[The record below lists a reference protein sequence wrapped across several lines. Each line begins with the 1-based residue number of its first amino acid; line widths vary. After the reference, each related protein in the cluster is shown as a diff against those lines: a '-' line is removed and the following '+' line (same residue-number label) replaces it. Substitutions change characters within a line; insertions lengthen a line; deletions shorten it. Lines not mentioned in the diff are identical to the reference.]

1 MKKTLLFGFALGMI
15 LSGCNKDED
24 LNNAGTNGVSFTSYM
39 IGSRATDTAWEP
51 NDEIGVYMQ
60 NAGSEGYANVNV
72 KYANSEADCNK
83 FTSTS
88 PITYPEG
95 GTGTVNFM
103 AVYPYNGDI
112 ADGNYTFTLADGD
125 LSKNDIMYASAPS
138 IASGVTNV
146 NLTFQHK
153 LSKIIL
159 QLKDEQNNTVTGA
172 TVSIDN
178 QCVNGV
184 LNVADG
190 TVSVAGDA
198 TYTSVLTF
206 AEGENGQYEVIVI
219 PDEGREGRSI
229 VITTKEGNTYRCP
242 IGSIAFGNSQKYTFP
257 VSLQAPASSGGE
269 TIINLEM
276 GSLNIDDWDEGKT
289 VGWIVSPDTDLTTT
303 KTEKELAT
311 ERQLAA
317 NGSVDIQPVSGM
329 TLVATDVYCIEYSRI
344 DASAAAT
351 LTVAPLT
358 QRSTDTKEFSL
369 PAGVTEGKI
378 VFAVGAFTGGVTL
391 SSDVDLTLDVSVYS
405 ENESEGGDTETPSE
419 PGEIE
424 VWNGSIT
431 LEGWETG
438 QSINYPSDIFSQTTV
453 DCTLR
458 FYYSEKQEGAQI
470 NFAGSETKDA
480 TDDLGYVDIPVTETM
495 INKLMGNEWPFLNG
509 QNITITKIVLIQPAG
524 M

>member
-1 MKKTLLFGFALGMI
+1 MKKTLLFGFALGLI

-39 IGSRATDTAWEP
+39 IGSRATDTAWEL

-83 FTSTS
+83 FTSAS
-88 PITYPEG
+88 PIIYSG
-95 GTGTVNFM
+95 GTGNVNFM

-125 LSKNDIMYASAPS
+125 LSKNDIMYAVAPS

-146 NLTFQHK
+146 DLTFQHK

-159 QLKDEQNNTVTGA
+159 QLRDDQNNAVTGA
-172 TVSIDN
+172 TVRIDN

-190 TVSVAGDA
+190 VVSVAADA
-198 TYTSVLTF
+198 TYTSELTF
-206 AEGENGQYEVIVI
+206 AEGENGLYEVIVI

-229 VITTKEGNTYRCP
+229 VITTTEEKTYRCP
-242 IGSIAFGNSQKYTFP
+242 VGNIAFGNSQKYTFP

-269 TIINLEM
+269 TIINLDM
-276 GSLNIDDWDEGKT
+276 GSLDIDDWDEGKT
-289 VGWIVSPDTDLTTT
+289 VGWIVSPNTELTTT

-311 ERQLAA
+311 AQELTA
-317 NGSVDIQPVSGM
+317 NGSLQISASSM
-329 TLVATDVYCIEYSRI
+329 TLAATDVYCIEYSRT

-391 SSDVDLTLDVSVYS
+391 SSNVDLTLDVSVYS

-419 PGEIE
+419 PSEIE

-431 LEGWETG
+431 LEGWNTG
-438 QSINYPSDIFSQTTV
+438 ESIIYPSDIFLQTTV
-453 DCTLR
+453 GSILR

-470 NFAGSETKDA
+470 QFADDKETINV
-480 TDDLGYVDIPVTETM
+480 TDDEHVDIPVTEARM
-495 INKLMGNEWPFLNG
+495 SSLQGGWPYLNG
-509 QNITITKIVLIQPAG
+509 QNITVIKIVLIQPAG

>member
-95 GTGTVNFM
+95 GTGTVSFM

-125 LSKNDIMYASAPS
+125 LSENDIMHASAPS
-138 IASGVTNV
+138 ITSGVTNV

-159 QLKDEQNNTVTGA
+159 QLKDEQNNAVTGA

-190 TVSVAGDA
+190 TVSVASDA
-198 TYTSVLTF
+198 TYTSVLAF

-269 TIINLEM
+269 TIINLEI
-276 GSLNIDDWDEGKT
+276 GSLNIDDWNDGKT
-289 VGWIVSPDTDLTTT
+289 VGWIVSPDTDFTTT

-311 ERQLAA
+311 EQQLTA
-317 NGSVDIQPVSGM
+317 NGSLQIPASSM
-329 TLVATDVYCIEYSRI
+329 TLAATDVYCIEYSRT

-358 QRSTDTKEFSL
+358 QRSTDTKVFSL

-405 ENESEGGDTETPSE
+405 ENESEGGDTETPSV

-424 VWNGSIT
+424 VW
-431 LEGWETG
+431 TG
-438 QSINYPSDIFSQTTV
+438 TRALVDWGTGINIPYTVDMLSQTTV
-453 DCTLR
+453 GCTLR
-458 FYYSEKQEGAQI
+458 FYYTERQEGAQI
-470 NFAGSETKDA
+470 QFADSKTIDVTGN
-480 TDDLGYVDIPVTETM
+480 LGYVDMPVTETM
-495 INKLMGNEWPFLNG
+495 ISNLTGEGWLNG
-509 QNITITKIVLIQPAG
+509 KNMTVTKIVLIQPAEV
-524 M
+524 

>member
-1 MKKTLLFGFALGMI
+1 MKRTLLFGFALGMI
-15 LSGCNKDED
+15 LSGCNKDEE

-72 KYANSEADCNK
+72 KYANSESDCNK

-138 IASGVTNV
+138 IASVVTNV
-146 NLTFQHK
+146 DLTFQHK

-159 QLKDEQNNTVTGA
+159 QLKDEQNNAVTGA

-178 QCVNGV
+178 QCVNGA

-190 TVSVAGDA
+190 TVSVASDA
-198 TYTSVLTF
+198 TYTSELTF
-206 AEGENGQYEVIVI
+206 AEGENGHYEVIVI
-219 PDEGREGRSI
+219 PDDGREGRSI
-229 VITTKEGNTYRCP
+229 VITTTEGNTYRCP

-257 VSLQAPASSGGE
+257 VSLQAPASPGGE

-276 GSLNIDDWDEGKT
+276 RSLNIDDWNDGKT
-289 VGWIVSPDTDLTTT
+289 VGWIVSPNTDLTTT

-311 ERQLAA
+311 AQQLTA
-317 NGSVDIQPVSGM
+317 NGALQIPASSM
-329 TLVATDVYCIEYSRI
+329 TLAATDVYCIEYSRT

-358 QRSTDTKEFSL
+358 QRSTDTKVFSL

-378 VFAVGAFTGGVTL
+378 VFAVGAFTGGATL
-391 SSDVDLTLDVSVYS
+391 SSNVDLTLDVSVYS

-419 PGEIE
+419 PSEIE
-424 VWNGSIT
+424 IWTGTQALVDWNGT
-431 LEGWETG
+431 PV
-438 QSINYPSDIFSQTTV
+438 QYPSNILAQTTV
-453 DCTLR
+453 GSILR

-495 INKLMGNEWPFLNG
+495 INSLQGGWPYLNG
-509 QNITITKIVLIQPAG
+509 QNITVTKIVLIQPAG

>member
-72 KYANSEADCNK
+72 KYANSESDCNK

-88 PITYPEG
+88 PITYSGG
-95 GTGTVNFM
+95 GTGTVSFM
-103 AVYPYNGDI
+103 AVYPYNGNI
-112 ADGNYTFTLADGD
+112 TDGNYTFTLADGD

-146 NLTFQHK
+146 DLTFQHK

-159 QLKDEQNNTVTGA
+159 QLKDEQNNAVTGA

-178 QCVNGV
+178 QCVSGV

-190 TVSVAGDA
+190 TVSVASDA
-198 TYTSVLTF
+198 TYTSVLAF

-229 VITTKEGNTYRCP
+229 VITTTEGKTYRCP
-242 IGSIAFGNSQKYTFP
+242 VGSIAFGNSQKYTFP

-269 TIINLEM
+269 TINNLEM
-276 GSLNIDDWDEGKT
+276 GSLNIDDWNDGKT

-311 ERQLAA
+311 AQQLTA
-317 NGSVDIQPVSGM
+317 NGSLQIPASSM
-329 TLVATDVYCIEYSRI
+329 TLAATDVYCIEYSRT

-391 SSDVDLTLDVSVYS
+391 SSDVNLTLDVSVYS

-424 VWNGSIT
+424 VW
-431 LEGWETG
+431 TG
-438 QSINYPSDIFSQTTV
+438 TRALVDWGTGIDIPYTVDMLSQTTV
-453 DCTLR
+453 GCTLR
-458 FYYSEKQEGAQI
+458 FYYTERQEGAQI
-470 NFAGSETKDA
+470 QFANSKTIDVTGN
-480 TDDLGYVDIPVTETM
+480 LGYVDMPVTETM
-495 INKLMGNEWPFLNG
+495 ISNLTGKGWLNG
-509 QNITITKIVLIQPAG
+509 KNMTVTKIVLIQPAEV
-524 M
+524 

>member
-1 MKKTLLFGFALGMI
+1 MKKTLLFGFALGLI

-125 LSKNDIMYASAPS
+125 LSENDIMYASAPS

-146 NLTFQHK
+146 DLTFQHK

-159 QLKDEQNNTVTGA
+159 QLKDEQNKAVTGA

-178 QCVNGV
+178 QCVSGA

-269 TIINLEM
+269 TIIDLEM

-311 ERQLAA
+311 ARQLTA
-317 NGSVDIQPVSGM
+317 NGSLQIPASSM
-329 TLVATDVYCIEYSRI
+329 TLAATDVYCIEYSRA

-358 QRSTDTKEFSL
+358 QRSTDTKVFSL
-369 PAGVTEGKI
+369 PAGVPEGKI

-391 SSDVDLTLDVSVYS
+391 SSNVDLTLDVSVYS
-405 ENESEGGDTETPSE
+405 ENESEGGDTEIPSE
-419 PGEIE
+419 PSEIE
-424 VWNGSIT
+424 IWTGTHDLGNWNGTSV
-431 LEGWETG
+431 
-438 QSINYPSDIFSQTTV
+438 QYPSNILAQTTV
-453 DCTLR
+453 GSILR
-458 FYYSEKQEGAQI
+458 FYYSKKQEGAQI
-470 NFAGSETKDA
+470 QFANETIDV
-480 TDDLGYVDIPVTETM
+480 TDNLEYVDMPVTQEM
-495 INKLMGNEWPFLNG
+495 ITTLTGNEWPYLNG
-509 QNITITKIVLIQPAG
+509 KNMTVTKVVLIQPAEV
-524 M
+524 

>member
-1 MKKTLLFGFALGMI
+1 MKRTLLFGFALGMI
-15 LSGCNKDED
+15 LSGCNKDEE

-60 NAGSEGYANVNV
+60 NAGTEGYANVNV

-95 GTGTVNFM
+95 GTGTVRFM

-112 ADGNYTFTLADGD
+112 ADGNYTFTLANGD

-138 IASGVTNV
+138 IDSGVTNV
-146 NLTFQHK
+146 DLTFQHK

-159 QLKDEQNNTVTGA
+159 QLKDEQNNAVTGA
-172 TVSIDN
+172 TVRIDN
-178 QCVNGV
+178 QCVNGA

-198 TYTSVLTF
+198 TYNSVLTF

-269 TIINLEM
+269 TIIDLGM

-289 VGWIVSPDTDLTTT
+289 VGWIVSPNTDLTTT
-303 KTEKELAT
+303 KTEKELVTAQ
-311 ERQLAA
+311 QLTA
-317 NGSVDIQPVSGM
+317 NGSLQIPASSM
-329 TLVATDVYCIEYSRI
+329 TLAATDVYCIEYSRTN
-344 DASAAAT
+344 ASAAAT

-369 PAGVTEGKI
+369 PLGVPEGKI

-391 SSDVDLTLDVSVYS
+391 SSNVNLTLDVSVYS
-405 ENESEGGDTETPSE
+405 KNESEGGDTETPSV

-424 VWNGSIT
+424 VWNGTHDLGNWNGTSV
-431 LEGWETG
+431 
-438 QSINYPSDIFSQTTV
+438 QYPSNILAQTTV
-453 DCTLR
+453 GSILR

-470 NFAGSETKDA
+470 QFADGSETIDV
-480 TDDLGYVDIPVTETM
+480 TDNLGHVDILVTETRM
-495 INKLMGNEWPFLNG
+495 NSLQGGWPYLNG

>member
-1 MKKTLLFGFALGMI
+1 MKKTLLFGFALGLI

-60 NAGSEGYANVNV
+60 NAGLEGYANVNV

-83 FTSTS
+83 FTSDS

-95 GTGTVNFM
+95 GTGTVSFM

-125 LSKNDIMYASAPS
+125 LSKNDIMYADAPS
-138 IASGVTNV
+138 IDSGVTNV
-146 NLTFQHK
+146 SLTFQHK

-159 QLKDEQNNTVTGA
+159 QLKDEQNNAVTGA
-172 TVSIDN
+172 TVRIDN

-190 TVSVAGDA
+190 TVSVASGA
-198 TYTSVLTF
+198 TYTSELTF

-219 PDEGREGRSI
+219 PDDGREGRSI
-229 VITTKEGNTYRCP
+229 VITTTEGNTYRCP
-242 IGSIAFGNSQKYTFP
+242 VGNIAFGNSQKYTFP

-269 TIINLEM
+269 TTINLDM
-276 GSLNIDDWDEGKT
+276 VSLDIDDWDEGKT
-289 VGWIVSPDTDLTTT
+289 VGWIVSPGTELITTT
-303 KTEKELAT
+303 KTEKKLAT
-311 ERQLAA
+311 SRQLTA
-317 NGSVDIQPVSGM
+317 NGSLQIPASSM
-329 TLVATDVYCIEYSRI
+329 TLAATDVYCIEYSRTT

-378 VFAVGAFTGGVTL
+378 VFAVEAFTGGVTL
-391 SSDVDLTLDVSVYS
+391 SSDVNLTLDVSVYS

-419 PGEIE
+419 PSEI
-424 VWNGSIT
+424 VVWTGTHDLGNWNGKSV
-431 LEGWETG
+431 E
-438 QSINYPSDIFSQTTV
+438 YPSNILAQTTV
-453 DCTLR
+453 GSILR

-470 NFAGSETKDA
+470 QFADGNETINV
-480 TDDLGYVDIPVTETM
+480 TDDEHVDIPVTEARM
-495 INKLMGNEWPFLNG
+495 SSLQGGWPYLNG
-509 QNITITKIVLIQPAG
+509 QNMTVIKIVLIKPAEV
-524 M
+524 

>member
-1 MKKTLLFGFALGMI
+1 MKKTLLFGFALGLI

-60 NAGSEGYANVNV
+60 NAGSEEYANVNV
-72 KYANSEADCNK
+72 KYANSEADCNE

-95 GTGTVNFM
+95 GTGTVKFM
-103 AVYPYNGDI
+103 AVYPYNENI
-112 ADGNYTFTLADGD
+112 TDGSYTFTLADGD
-125 LSKNDIMYASAPS
+125 LSKNDIMYAAAPS
-138 IASGVTNV
+138 IDSGVTNV
-146 NLTFQHK
+146 SLTFQHK

-159 QLKDEQNNTVTGA
+159 QLKDEQNNAVTGA
-172 TVSIDN
+172 TVRIDN

-190 TVSVAGDA
+190 TVSVAGNA

-206 AEGENGQYEVIVI
+206 AGGENGQYEVIVI

-229 VITTKEGNTYRCP
+229 VITTREGNTYRCP

-269 TIINLEM
+269 TNINLDM
-276 GSLNIDDWDEGKT
+276 VSLDIDDWDEGKT
-289 VGWIVSPDTDLTTT
+289 VGWIVSPDTELTTT
-303 KTEKELAT
+303 KTKKELAT
-311 ERQLAA
+311 AQQLAA

-329 TLVATDVYCIEYSRI
+329 TLATTDVYCIEYSRT

-369 PAGVTEGKI
+369 PLDVTEGKI

-391 SSDVDLTLDVSVYS
+391 SSNVDLTLDVSVYS

-419 PGEIE
+419 PSEI
-424 VWNGSIT
+424 VIWTGTHDLVNWNGKSV
-431 LEGWETG
+431 
-438 QSINYPSDIFSQTTV
+438 QYPSNILAQTTV
-453 DCTLR
+453 GSILR
-458 FYYSEKQEGAQI
+458 FYYSKKQEGAQI
-470 NFAGSETKDA
+470 QFANSKTIDV
-480 TDDLGYVDIPVTETM
+480 TDNLEYVDMPVTQEM
-495 INKLMGNEWPFLNG
+495 ITTLTENEWTFLNG
-509 QNITITKIVLIQPAG
+509 KNMTVTKIVLLIQPAG

>member
-1 MKKTLLFGFALGMI
+1 MKKTLLFGFALGLI

-72 KYANSEADCNK
+72 KYANSETDNDK
-83 FTSTS
+83 FTSES
-88 PITYPEG
+88 PIIYSG

-125 LSKNDIMYASAPS
+125 LSKNDIMYAATPS
-138 IASGVTNV
+138 IDSGVTNV
-146 NLTFQHK
+146 SLTFQHK

-159 QLKDEQNNTVTGA
+159 QLKDEQNNAVTGA
-172 TVSIDN
+172 TVRIDN
-178 QCVNGV
+178 QCVSGA

-190 TVSVAGDA
+190 TVSVASDA

-219 PDEGREGRSI
+219 PDDGREGRSI
-229 VITTKEGNTYRCP
+229 VITTTEGNTYRCP
-242 IGSIAFGNSQKYTFP
+242 VGSIAFGNSQKYTFP

-276 GSLNIDDWDEGKT
+276 GSLKIDDWDEGKT
-289 VGWIVSPDTDLTTT
+289 VGWIVSPDTELITTT
-303 KTEKELAT
+303 KTEKKLAT
-311 ERQLAA
+311 AQQLTA
-317 NGSVDIQPVSGM
+317 NGSLQIPASSM
-329 TLVATDVYCIEYSRI
+329 TLVATDVYCIEYSRTE
-344 DASAAAT
+344 ASAAAT

-358 QRSTDTKEFSL
+358 QRSTDTKVFSL
-369 PAGVTEGKI
+369 PADVTKGKI
-378 VFAVGAFTGGVTL
+378 VFAVEAFTGGVTL

-419 PGEIE
+419 PSEIE
-424 VWNGSIT
+424 IWTGPHDLGDWNGT
-431 LEGWETG
+431 PV
-438 QSINYPSDIFSQTTV
+438 QYPSNILAQTTV
-453 DCTLR
+453 GSILR

-470 NFAGSETKDA
+470 QFADGNETIDV
-480 TDDLGYVDIPVTETM
+480 TDNLGHVDILVTETRM
-495 INKLMGNEWPFLNG
+495 DSLQEGWPYLNG
-509 QNITITKIVLIQPAG
+509 KNMTVTKIVLIQPAEV
-524 M
+524 

>member
-1 MKKTLLFGFALGMI
+1 MKKTLLFGFALGLI

-72 KYANSEADCNK
+72 KYANSETDNNK
-83 FTSTS
+83 FTSAS
-88 PITYPEG
+88 PIIYSG

-103 AVYPYNGDI
+103 AVYPYNENI
-112 ADGNYTFTLADGD
+112 TDGSYTFTLADGD

-146 NLTFQHK
+146 DLTFQHK

-159 QLKDEQNNTVTGA
+159 QLRDDQNNAVTGA
-172 TVSIDN
+172 TVRIDN

-190 TVSVAGDA
+190 VVSVAADA
-198 TYTSVLTF
+198 TYTSELTF

-229 VITTKEGNTYRCP
+229 VITTTEGNTYRCP

-269 TIINLEM
+269 TIINLDM
-276 GSLNIDDWDEGKT
+276 GSLDIDDWDEGKT
-289 VGWIVSPDTDLTTT
+289 VGWIVSPDTELTTT

-311 ERQLAA
+311 AQELTA
-317 NGSVDIQPVSGM
+317 NGSLQISASSM
-329 TLVATDVYCIEYSRI
+329 TLAATDVYCIEYSRT

-369 PAGVTEGKI
+369 PLDVTEGKI

-391 SSDVDLTLDVSVYS
+391 SSNVDLTLDVSVYS

-419 PGEIE
+419 PSEIE
-424 VWNGSIT
+424 IWTGTLVFGDWEKGESIHYT
-431 LEGWETG
+431 
-438 QSINYPSDIFSQTTV
+438 SDILSNTALG
-453 DCTLR
+453 CKLR
-458 FYYSEKQEGAQI
+458 FYYSDMQEGAQV
-470 NFAGSETKDA
+470 NFLGKVMDVV
-480 TDDLGYVDIPVTETM
+480 DDGLGYADMPVTQEM
-495 INKLMGNEWPFLNG
+495 ITTLTGNEWPYLNG
-509 QNITITKIVLIQPAG
+509 KNMTVTKIVLIQPAEV
-524 M
+524 

>member
-95 GTGTVNFM
+95 GTGTVRFM

-125 LSKNDIMYASAPS
+125 LSENDIMYASAPS
-138 IASGVTNV
+138 ITSGVTNV
-146 NLTFQHK
+146 DLTFQHK

-159 QLKDEQNNTVTGA
+159 QLKDEQNNAVTGA
-172 TVSIDN
+172 TVRIDN
-178 QCVNGV
+178 QCVSGA

-242 IGSIAFGNSQKYTFP
+242 VGSIAFGNSQKYTFP

-269 TIINLEM
+269 TIIDLGM

-303 KTEKELAT
+303 KTEKGLVTAQ
-311 ERQLAA
+311 QLAA

-329 TLVATDVYCIEYSRI
+329 TLVATDVYCIEYSRT
-344 DASAAAT
+344 DVSAAAT

-369 PAGVTEGKI
+369 PLGVPEGKI

-391 SSDVDLTLDVSVYS
+391 SSDVNLTLDVSVYS

-424 VWNGSIT
+424 VW
-431 LEGWETG
+431 TG
-438 QSINYPSDIFSQTTV
+438 TRALVDWGTGIDIPYTVDMLSQTTV
-453 DCTLR
+453 GCTLR
-458 FYYSEKQEGAQI
+458 FYYTERQEGAQI
-470 NFAGSETKDA
+470 QFANSKTIDVTGN
-480 TDDLGYVDIPVTETM
+480 LGYVDMPVTETM
-495 INKLMGNEWPFLNG
+495 ISNLTGKGWLNG
-509 QNITITKIVLIQPAG
+509 KNMTVTKIVLIQPAEV
-524 M
+524 

>member
-1 MKKTLLFGFALGMI
+1 MKRTLLFGFALGMI
-15 LSGCNKDED
+15 LSGCNKDEE

-72 KYANSEADCNK
+72 KYANSEADNNK

-159 QLKDEQNNTVTGA
+159 QLKDEQNNAVTGA
-172 TVSIDN
+172 TISIDN

-198 TYTSVLTF
+198 TYTSVLAF
-206 AEGENGQYEVIVI
+206 AEGEKGQYEVIVI
-219 PDEGREGRSI
+219 PDDGREGRSI

-276 GSLNIDDWDEGKT
+276 GSLNIDDWNDGKT

-303 KTEKELAT
+303 KTEKKLVTAQ
-311 ERQLAA
+311 QLAA
-317 NGSVDIQPVSGM
+317 NGSLQIPASSM
-329 TLVATDVYCIEYSRI
+329 TLAATDVYCIEYSRT

-391 SSDVDLTLDVSVYS
+391 SSDVNLALDVSVYS
-405 ENESEGGDTETPSE
+405 ENESEGGDTETPSV

-424 VWNGSIT
+424 VW
-431 LEGWETG
+431 TG
-438 QSINYPSDIFSQTTV
+438 TQALVDWGTGINIPYTVDMLSQTTV
-453 DCTLR
+453 GCTLR
-458 FYYSEKQEGAQI
+458 FYYTERQEGAQI
-470 NFAGSETKDA
+470 QFADSETINV
-480 TDDLGYVDIPVTETM
+480 TDNLGYVDMPVTEKM
-495 INKLMGNEWPFLNG
+495 ISNLTGQGWLNG
-509 QNITITKIVLIQPAG
+509 KNITVTKIVLIQPAEV
-524 M
+524 

>member
-1 MKKTLLFGFALGMI
+1 MKKTLLFGFALGLI

-60 NAGSEGYANVNV
+60 NAGSEEYANVNV
-72 KYANSEADCNK
+72 KYANSEADCNQ

-95 GTGTVNFM
+95 GTGTVKFM
-103 AVYPYNGDI
+103 AVYPYNENI
-112 ADGNYTFTLADGD
+112 TDGGSYTFTLADGD
-125 LSKNDIMYASAPS
+125 LSENDIMYASAPS
-138 IASGVTNV
+138 IDSGVTNV
-146 NLTFQHK
+146 SLTFQHK

-159 QLKDEQNNTVTGA
+159 QLRDDQNKAVTGA
-172 TVSIDN
+172 TVRIDN
-178 QCVNGV
+178 QCVNGL

-190 TVSVAGDA
+190 VVSVAADA
-198 TYTSVLTF
+198 IYTSELTF

-229 VITTKEGNTYRCP
+229 VITTTEGKTYRCP
-242 IGSIAFGNSQKYTFP
+242 VGNIAFGNSKKYTFP

-269 TIINLEM
+269 TIIDLDM
-276 GSLNIDDWDEGKT
+276 VSLNIDDWNDGKT
-289 VGWIVSPDTDLTTT
+289 VGWIVSPNTDLTTT

-311 ERQLAA
+311 TQQLTA
-317 NGSVDIQPVSGM
+317 NESLQIPASSM
-329 TLVATDVYCIEYSRI
+329 TLVATDVYCIEYSRT

-358 QRSTDTKEFSL
+358 QRSTDTKVFSL
-369 PAGVTEGKI
+369 PLGVIEGKI
-378 VFAVGAFTGGVTL
+378 VFAVGTFTGGVTL

-419 PGEIE
+419 PSEIE
-424 VWNGSIT
+424 IWTGTQALV
-431 LEGWETG
+431 GWGTG
-438 QSINYPSDIFSQTTV
+438 INIPYTEDMLLQTTV
-453 DCTLR
+453 GCTLR
-458 FYYSEKQEGAQI
+458 FYYSERQDGAQI
-470 NFAGSETKDA
+470 QFANSETIDV
-480 TDDLGYVDIPVTETM
+480 TDNLEYVDMPVTETM
-495 INKLMGNEWPFLNG
+495 INNLTGKGWLNG
-509 QNITITKIVLIQPAG
+509 KNITVTKIVLIQPA
-524 M
+524 

>member
-1 MKKTLLFGFALGMI
+1 MKKTLLFGFALGLI

-103 AVYPYNGDI
+103 AVYPYNGNI
-112 ADGNYTFTLADGD
+112 TDGNYTFTLADGD
-125 LSKNDIMYASAPS
+125 LSKNDIMYAPAPS

-159 QLKDEQNNTVTGA
+159 QLKDEQNNAVTGA
-172 TVSIDN
+172 TVRIDN
-178 QCVNGV
+178 QCVNGA

-190 TVSVAGDA
+190 VVSVAAGA
-198 TYTSVLTF
+198 TYTSELTF

-229 VITTKEGNTYRCP
+229 VITTTEGNTYRCP
-242 IGSIAFGNSQKYTFP
+242 VGSIAFGNSQKYTFP

-269 TIINLEM
+269 TIIKLEM

-289 VGWIVSPDTDLTTT
+289 VGWIVSPGTELITTT
-303 KTEKELAT
+303 KTEKKLAT
-311 ERQLAA
+311 ARQLDADGA
-317 NGSVDIQPVSGM
+317 VDIQPVSGM
-329 TLVATDVYCIEYSRI
+329 TLAATDVYCIEYSRTE
-344 DASAAAT
+344 ASAAAT

-358 QRSTDTKEFSL
+358 QRSTDTKVFSL
-369 PAGVTEGKI
+369 PADVTKGKI

-419 PGEIE
+419 PSEIE
-424 VWNGSIT
+424 VWTGPHDLGNWNGTSV
-431 LEGWETG
+431 E
-438 QSINYPSDIFSQTTV
+438 YPSNILAQTTV
-453 DCTLR
+453 GSILR

-470 NFAGSETKDA
+470 QFANETIDV
-480 TDDLGYVDIPVTETM
+480 TDNLEYVDMPVTEKM
-495 INKLMGNEWPFLNG
+495 INNLIGNEWPFLNG
-509 QNITITKIVLIQPAG
+509 QNITVTKIVLIQPAEV
-524 M
+524 

>member
-289 VGWIVSPDTDLTTT
+289 VGWIVSPDTELTTT
-303 KTEKELAT
+303 KTEKELVTAQ
-311 ERQLAA
+311 QLTA
-317 NGSVDIQPVSGM
+317 NGSLQIPASSM
-329 TLVATDVYCIEYSRI
+329 TLAATDVYCIEYSRA

-358 QRSTDTKEFSL
+358 QRSTDTKVFSL
-369 PAGVTEGKI
+369 PAGVPEGKI

-391 SSDVDLTLDVSVYS
+391 SSNVDLTLGVSVYS
-405 ENESEGGDTETPSE
+405 ENESEGGDTEIPSE
-419 PGEIE
+419 PSEIE
-424 VWNGSIT
+424 VWNGTHDLGNWNGTSV
-431 LEGWETG
+431 
-438 QSINYPSDIFSQTTV
+438 QYPSNILAQTTV
-453 DCTLR
+453 GSILR

-470 NFAGSETKDA
+470 QFAGSETINV
-480 TDDLGYVDIPVTETM
+480 TGNLGYVDMPVTETM
-495 INKLMGNEWPFLNG
+495 INNLMRDEWTYLNG

>member
-1 MKKTLLFGFALGMI
+1 MKKTLLFGFALGLI

-60 NAGSEGYANVNV
+60 NAGSEEYANVNV
-72 KYANSEADCNK
+72 KYANSEADCNQ

-95 GTGTVNFM
+95 GTGTVKFM
-103 AVYPYNGDI
+103 AVYPYNENI
-112 ADGNYTFTLADGD
+112 TDGGSYTFTLADGD
-125 LSKNDIMYASAPS
+125 LSENDIMYASAPS
-138 IASGVTNV
+138 IDSGVTNV
-146 NLTFQHK
+146 SLTFQHK

-159 QLKDEQNNTVTGA
+159 QLRDDQNKAVTGA
-172 TVSIDN
+172 TVRIDN

-190 TVSVAGDA
+190 VVSVAADA
-198 TYTSVLTF
+198 TYTSELTF

-219 PDEGREGRSI
+219 PDDGREGRSI
-229 VITTKEGNTYRCP
+229 VITTTEGNTYRCP

-269 TIINLEM
+269 TTINLDM
-276 GSLNIDDWDEGKT
+276 VSLDIDDWYEGKT
-289 VGWIVSPDTDLTTT
+289 VGWIVSPDTELTTT

-311 ERQLAA
+311 ERQLDAD
-317 NGSVDIQPVSGM
+317 GSLQIPASSM
-329 TLVATDVYCIEYSRI
+329 TLVATDVYCIEYSRTE
-344 DASAAAT
+344 ASAAAT

-358 QRSTDTKEFSL
+358 QRSTDTKVFSL
-369 PAGVTEGKI
+369 PADVTEGKI

-391 SSDVDLTLDVSVYS
+391 SSNVDLTLDVSVYS

-419 PGEIE
+419 PSEIE
-424 VWNGSIT
+424 VWTGPHDLGNWNGTSV
-431 LEGWETG
+431 
-438 QSINYPSDIFSQTTV
+438 QYPSNILAQTTV
-453 DCTLR
+453 GSILR

-470 NFAGSETKDA
+470 QFAGSETIDV
-480 TDDLGYVDIPVTETM
+480 TDNLEYVDMPVTQEM
-495 INKLMGNEWPFLNG
+495 ITTLTDNEWTFLNG
-509 QNITITKIVLIQPAG
+509 QNITVTKIVLIQPAEV
-524 M
+524 

>member
-1 MKKTLLFGFALGMI
+1 MKKTLLFGFALGLI

-125 LSKNDIMYASAPS
+125 LSENDIMYASAPS

-159 QLKDEQNNTVTGA
+159 QLKDEQNNAVTGA

-178 QCVNGV
+178 QCVSGA

-190 TVSVAGDA
+190 TVSVASDA
-198 TYTSVLTF
+198 TYTSVLAF

-229 VITTKEGNTYRCP
+229 VITTTEGKTYRCP
-242 IGSIAFGNSQKYTFP
+242 VGSIAFGNSQKYTFP

-276 GSLNIDDWDEGKT
+276 GSLNIDNWDEGKT

-311 ERQLAA
+311 AQQLTA
-317 NGSVDIQPVSGM
+317 NGSLQIPASSM
-329 TLVATDVYCIEYSRI
+329 TLAATDVYCIEYSRT

-351 LTVAPLT
+351 LTVEPLT

-391 SSDVDLTLDVSVYS
+391 SSNVNLTLDVSVYS
-405 ENESEGGDTETPSE
+405 KNESEGGDTETPSV

-424 VWNGSIT
+424 VWNGTHDLGNWNGTSV
-431 LEGWETG
+431 
-438 QSINYPSDIFSQTTV
+438 QYPSNILAQTTV
-453 DCTLR
+453 GSILR

-470 NFAGSETKDA
+470 QFADGSETIDV
-480 TDDLGYVDIPVTETM
+480 TDNLGHVDILVTETRM
-495 INKLMGNEWPFLNG
+495 NSLQGGWPYLNG

>member
-60 NAGSEGYANVNV
+60 NAGTEGYANVNV
-72 KYANSEADCNK
+72 KYANSESDCNK

-138 IASGVTNV
+138 IASVVTNV
-146 NLTFQHK
+146 DLTFQHK

-159 QLKDEQNNTVTGA
+159 QLKDEQNNAVTGA

-178 QCVNGV
+178 QCVSGA

-190 TVSVAGDA
+190 TVSVASDA
-198 TYTSVLTF
+198 TYTSVLAF

-229 VITTKEGNTYRCP
+229 VITTTEGKTYRCP
-242 IGSIAFGNSQKYTFP
+242 VGSIAFGNSQKYTFP

-269 TIINLEM
+269 TLINLEM
-276 GSLNIDDWDEGKT
+276 GSLNIDNWDEGKT

-311 ERQLAA
+311 AQQLTA
-317 NGSVDIQPVSGM
+317 NGSLQIPASSM
-329 TLVATDVYCIEYSRI
+329 TLAATDVYCIEYSRT

-391 SSDVDLTLDVSVYS
+391 SSNVNLTLDVSVYS
-405 ENESEGGDTETPSE
+405 KNESEGGDTETPSV

-424 VWNGSIT
+424 VWNGTHDLGNWNGTSV
-431 LEGWETG
+431 
-438 QSINYPSDIFSQTTV
+438 QYPSNILAQTTV
-453 DCTLR
+453 GSILR

-470 NFAGSETKDA
+470 QFADGSETIDV
-480 TDDLGYVDIPVTETM
+480 TDNLGHVDILVTETRM
-495 INKLMGNEWPFLNG
+495 NSLQGGWPYLNG

>member
-1 MKKTLLFGFALGMI
+1 MKKTLLFGFALGLI

-72 KYANSEADCNK
+72 KYANSEADCNI

-125 LSKNDIMYASAPS
+125 LSENDIMYAPAPS

-146 NLTFQHK
+146 DLTFQHK

-159 QLKDEQNNTVTGA
+159 QLRDDQNNAVTGA
-172 TVSIDN
+172 TVRIDN
-178 QCVNGV
+178 QCVNGA

-190 TVSVAGDA
+190 TVSVASDA

-229 VITTKEGNTYRCP
+229 VITTTEGKTYRCP
-242 IGSIAFGNSQKYTFP
+242 VGSIAFGNSQKYTFP

-276 GSLNIDDWDEGKT
+276 GSLNIDDWNDGKT

-311 ERQLAA
+311 ARQLAA

-329 TLVATDVYCIEYSRI
+329 TLAATDVYCIEYSRT

-391 SSDVDLTLDVSVYS
+391 SSNVDLTLDVSVYS

-419 PGEIE
+419 PSEIE

-431 LEGWETG
+431 LEGWNTG
-438 QSINYPSDIFSQTTV
+438 ESIYYPSDICSQTTV
-453 DCTLR
+453 GSILR

-470 NFAGSETKDA
+470 QFADDKETINV
-480 TDDLGYVDIPVTETM
+480 TDDEHVDIPVTEARM
-495 INKLMGNEWPFLNG
+495 SSLQGGWPYLNG
-509 QNITITKIVLIQPAG
+509 QNITVIRIVLIKPAEV
-524 M
+524 

>member
-1 MKKTLLFGFALGMI
+1 MKKTLLFGFALGLI

-60 NAGSEGYANVNV
+60 NAGSEEYANVNV
-72 KYANSEADCNK
+72 KYANSEADCNE
-83 FTSTS
+83 FTSNS

-95 GTGTVNFM
+95 GTGTVKFM
-103 AVYPYNGDI
+103 AVYPYNGNI
-112 ADGNYTFTLADGD
+112 TDGNYTFTLADGD
-125 LSKNDIMYASAPS
+125 LSENDIMYASAPS

-146 NLTFQHK
+146 DLTFQHK

-159 QLKDEQNNTVTGA
+159 QLRDEQNNAVTGA

-190 TVSVAGDA
+190 VVSVVADA
-198 TYTSVLTF
+198 TYTSELTF

-229 VITTKEGNTYRCP
+229 VITTTEGKIYRCP
-242 IGSIAFGNSQKYTFP
+242 VGNIAFGNSQKYTFP

-269 TIINLEM
+269 TIIKLEM
-276 GSLNIDDWDEGKT
+276 GSLNIDDWNDGKT
-289 VGWIVSPDTDLTTT
+289 VGWIVSPATELTTT

-311 ERQLAA
+311 AQQLAA

-329 TLVATDVYCIEYSRI
+329 TLVATDVYCIEYSRT

-369 PAGVTEGKI
+369 PADVTEGKI

-391 SSDVDLTLDVSVYS
+391 SSNVDLTLDVSVYS

-419 PGEIE
+419 PSEIE
-424 VWNGSIT
+424 VWTGT
-431 LEGWETG
+431 RALVGWGTG
-438 QSINYPSDIFSQTTV
+438 INIPYTEDMLLQTTV
-453 DCTLR
+453 GCTLR
-458 FYYSEKQEGAQI
+458 FYYSERQDGAQI
-470 NFAGSETKDA
+470 QFADSETIDV
-480 TDDLGYVDIPVTETM
+480 TDNLRYVDMPVTEKM
-495 INKLMGNEWPFLNG
+495 ISNLTGDGWLNG
-509 QNITITKIVLIQPAG
+509 QNITVTKIVLIQPAG

>member
-1 MKKTLLFGFALGMI
+1 MKRTLLFGFALGMI

-60 NAGSEGYANVNV
+60 NAGSEEYANVNV

-95 GTGTVNFM
+95 GTGTVSFM

-125 LSKNDIMYASAPS
+125 LSENDIMYASAPS

-146 NLTFQHK
+146 DLTFQHK

-159 QLKDEQNNTVTGA
+159 QLKDEQNNAVTGA
-172 TVSIDN
+172 TVRIDN
-178 QCVNGV
+178 QCVSGA

-190 TVSVAGDA
+190 TVSVASDA

-229 VITTKEGNTYRCP
+229 VITTTEGKTYRCP
-242 IGSIAFGNSQKYTFP
+242 VGSIAFGNSQKYTFP

-276 GSLNIDDWDEGKT
+276 GSLNIDDWNDGKT

-311 ERQLAA
+311 ARQLAA

-329 TLVATDVYCIEYSRI
+329 TLVATDVYCIEYSRT

-369 PAGVTEGKI
+369 PLGVTEGKI

-391 SSDVDLTLDVSVYS
+391 SSNVDLTLDVSVYS
-405 ENESEGGDTETPSE
+405 ENESEGGDTETPSV

-424 VWNGSIT
+424 VWNGTHDLGNWNGTSV
-431 LEGWETG
+431 
-438 QSINYPSDIFSQTTV
+438 QYPSNILAQTTV
-453 DCTLR
+453 GSILR

-470 NFAGSETKDA
+470 QFADGSETIDV
-480 TDDLGYVDIPVTETM
+480 TDNLGHVDILVTETRM
-495 INKLMGNEWPFLNG
+495 NSLQGGWPYLNG

>member
-1 MKKTLLFGFALGMI
+1 MKKTLLFGFALGLI

-72 KYANSEADCNK
+72 KYANSETDNDK
-83 FTSTS
+83 FTSES
-88 PITYPEG
+88 PIIYSG

-103 AVYPYNGDI
+103 AVYPYNENI
-112 ADGNYTFTLADGD
+112 TDGSYTFTLADGD

-146 NLTFQHK
+146 DLTFQHK

-159 QLKDEQNNTVTGA
+159 QLRDDQNNAVTGA
-172 TVSIDN
+172 TVRIDN

-190 TVSVAGDA
+190 VVSVAADA
-198 TYTSVLTF
+198 TYTSELTF

-229 VITTKEGNTYRCP
+229 VITTKEEKTYRCP
-242 IGSIAFGNSQKYTFP
+242 VGNIAFGNSQKYTFP

-276 GSLNIDDWDEGKT
+276 GSLNIDDWKDGKT
-289 VGWIVSPDTDLTTT
+289 VGWIVSPNTDLTTT

-311 ERQLAA
+311 AQQLTA
-317 NGSVDIQPVSGM
+317 NGSLQIPASSM
-329 TLVATDVYCIEYSRI
+329 TLVATDVYCIEYSRTE
-344 DASAAAT
+344 ASAAAT

-358 QRSTDTKEFSL
+358 QRSTDTKVFSL

-419 PGEIE
+419 PSEIE
-424 VWNGSIT
+424 VW
-431 LEGWETG
+431 TG
-438 QSINYPSDIFSQTTV
+438 TRALVDWGTGINIPYTEDMLLQTTV
-453 DCTLR
+453 GCTLR
-458 FYYSEKQEGAQI
+458 FYYSERQDGAQI
-470 NFAGSETKDA
+470 QFANSETIDV
-480 TDDLGYVDIPVTETM
+480 TDNLEYVDMPVTETM
-495 INKLMGNEWPFLNG
+495 INNLTGKGWLNG
-509 QNITITKIVLIQPAG
+509 KNITVTKIVLIQPA
-524 M
+524 

>member
-1 MKKTLLFGFALGMI
+1 MKKTLLFGFALGLI

-146 NLTFQHK
+146 DLTFQHK

-159 QLKDEQNNTVTGA
+159 QLKDEQNNAVTDA
-172 TVSIDN
+172 TVRIDN
-178 QCVNGV
+178 QCVNGA

-190 TVSVAGDA
+190 TVSVASDA

-229 VITTKEGNTYRCP
+229 VITTTEGNTYRCP

-276 GSLNIDDWDEGKT
+276 GSLNIDDWNDGKT

-303 KTEKELAT
+303 KTKKELAT
-311 ERQLAA
+311 AQQLDAD
-317 NGSVDIQPVSGM
+317 GSLQISASSM
-329 TLVATDVYCIEYSRI
+329 TLAATDVYCIEYSRT

-391 SSDVDLTLDVSVYS
+391 SSNVDLTLDVSVYS

-419 PGEIE
+419 PSEIE
-424 VWNGSIT
+424 VWTGTHDLGNWNGTSV
-431 LEGWETG
+431 
-438 QSINYPSDIFSQTTV
+438 QYPSNILAQTTV
-453 DCTLR
+453 GSILR

-470 NFAGSETKDA
+470 QFADSKTIDV
-480 TDDLGYVDIPVTETM
+480 TDNLEYVDMPVTQEM
-495 INKLMGNEWPFLNG
+495 ITTLTGNEWTYLNG
-509 QNITITKIVLIQPAG
+509 KNMTVTKIVLIQPAEV
-524 M
+524 

>member
-72 KYANSEADCNK
+72 KYANSESDCNK

-95 GTGTVNFM
+95 GTGTVRFM

-125 LSKNDIMYASAPS
+125 LSENDIMYASAPS
-138 IASGVTNV
+138 ITSGVTNV
-146 NLTFQHK
+146 DLTFQHK

-159 QLKDEQNNTVTGA
+159 QLKDEQNNAVTGA
-172 TVSIDN
+172 TVRIDN
-178 QCVNGV
+178 QCVSGA

-242 IGSIAFGNSQKYTFP
+242 VGSIAFGNSQKYTFP
-257 VSLQAPASSGGE
+257 VSLQAPALSGGE

-289 VGWIVSPDTDLTTT
+289 VGWIVSPNTDLTTT

-311 ERQLAA
+311 AQQLTA
-317 NGSVDIQPVSGM
+317 NGSLQIPASSM
-329 TLVATDVYCIEYSRI
+329 TLAATDVYCIEYSRA

-358 QRSTDTKEFSL
+358 QRSTDTKVFSL
-369 PAGVTEGKI
+369 PAGVPEGKI

-391 SSDVDLTLDVSVYS
+391 SSDVNLTLDVSVYS

-424 VWNGSIT
+424 VWNGTHDLGNWNGTSV
-431 LEGWETG
+431 
-438 QSINYPSDIFSQTTV
+438 QYPSNILAQTTV
-453 DCTLR
+453 GSILR

-470 NFAGSETKDA
+470 QFADGSETIDV
-480 TDDLGYVDIPVTETM
+480 TDNLGHVDILVTETRM
-495 INKLMGNEWPFLNG
+495 NSLQGGWPYLNG

>member
-1 MKKTLLFGFALGMI
+1 MKKTLLFGFALGLI

-159 QLKDEQNNTVTGA
+159 QLKDEQNNAVTGA

-178 QCVNGV
+178 QCVNGA

-198 TYTSVLTF
+198 TYTSELTF
-206 AEGENGQYEVIVI
+206 AEGENGHYEVIVI
-219 PDEGREGRSI
+219 PDDGREGRSI
-229 VITTKEGNTYRCP
+229 VITTTEGNTYRCP

-257 VSLQAPASSGGE
+257 VSLQASASSGGE

-276 GSLNIDDWDEGKT
+276 GSLKIDDWDEGKT
-289 VGWIVSPDTDLTTT
+289 VGWIVSPDTELTTT

-311 ERQLAA
+311 AQQLTA
-317 NGSVDIQPVSGM
+317 NGSLQIPASSM

-378 VFAVGAFTGGVTL
+378 VFAVGAFTGGATL
-391 SSDVDLTLDVSVYS
+391 SSNVDLTLDVSVYS

-419 PGEIE
+419 PSEIE
-424 VWNGSIT
+424 IWTGTHDLGNWNGTSV
-431 LEGWETG
+431 
-438 QSINYPSDIFSQTTV
+438 QYPSNILAQTTV
-453 DCTLR
+453 GSILR

-470 NFAGSETKDA
+470 QFADGNETINV
-480 TDDLGYVDIPVTETM
+480 TDDEHVDIPVTEARM
-495 INKLMGNEWPFLNG
+495 SSLQGGWPYLNG
-509 QNITITKIVLIQPAG
+509 QNIIVTKIVLIQPAEV
-524 M
+524 

>member
-60 NAGSEGYANVNV
+60 NAGTEGYANVNV
-72 KYANSEADCNK
+72 KYANSESDCNK

-95 GTGTVNFM
+95 GTGTVRFM
-103 AVYPYNGDI
+103 AVYPYNGNI
-112 ADGNYTFTLADGD
+112 TDGNYTFTLADSD

-138 IASGVTNV
+138 ITSGVTNV
-146 NLTFQHK
+146 SLTFQHK

-159 QLKDEQNNTVTGA
+159 QLKDEQNNAVTGA
-172 TVSIDN
+172 TVRIDN

-229 VITTKEGNTYRCP
+229 VITTREGNTYRCP

-269 TIINLEM
+269 TIINLDM
-276 GSLNIDDWDEGKT
+276 VSLDIDDWDEGKT
-289 VGWIVSPDTDLTTT
+289 VGWIVSPDTELTTT

-311 ERQLAA
+311 AQELTA
-317 NGSVDIQPVSGM
+317 NGSLQISASSM
-329 TLVATDVYCIEYSRI
+329 TLAATDVYCIEYSRT

-369 PAGVTEGKI
+369 PLDATEGKI

-391 SSDVDLTLDVSVYS
+391 SSDVNLTLDVSVYS

-419 PGEIE
+419 PSEIE
-424 VWNGSIT
+424 VWTGPHDLGNWNGTSV
-431 LEGWETG
+431 
-438 QSINYPSDIFSQTTV
+438 QYPSNILAQTTV
-453 DCTLR
+453 GRILR

-470 NFAGSETKDA
+470 QFANETIDV
-480 TDDLGYVDIPVTETM
+480 TDNLEYVDMPVTQEM
-495 INKLMGNEWPFLNG
+495 ITTLTENEWTFLNG
-509 QNITITKIVLIQPAG
+509 QNITVTKIVLIQPAEV
-524 M
+524 

>member
-1 MKKTLLFGFALGMI
+1 MKKTLLFGFALGLI

-60 NAGSEGYANVNV
+60 NAGTEGYANVNV
-72 KYANSEADCNK
+72 KYANSEADNNK
-83 FTSTS
+83 FISAS
-88 PITYPEG
+88 PITYSGG
-95 GTGTVNFM
+95 GTGTVSFM
-103 AVYPYNGDI
+103 AVYPYNGNI
-112 ADGNYTFTLADGD
+112 TDGNYTFTLADGD
-125 LSKNDIMYASAPS
+125 LSENDIMYASAPS

-159 QLKDEQNNTVTGA
+159 QLKDEQNNAVTGA

-178 QCVNGV
+178 QCVSGA

-229 VITTKEGNTYRCP
+229 VITTTEGNTYRCP

-289 VGWIVSPDTDLTTT
+289 VGWIVSPDTELTTT

-311 ERQLAA
+311 ARQLDA

-329 TLVATDVYCIEYSRI
+329 TLVATDVYCIEYSRT

-351 LTVAPLT
+351 FTVAPLT

-369 PAGVTEGKI
+369 PLGVTEGKI

-391 SSDVDLTLDVSVYS
+391 SSNVDLTLDVSVYS
-405 ENESEGGDTETPSE
+405 ENESEGGDIETPSE
-419 PGEIE
+419 PSEIE
-424 VWNGSIT
+424 IWTGTLVFGDWAKGESIHYT
-431 LEGWETG
+431 
-438 QSINYPSDIFSQTTV
+438 SDILSNTALG
-453 DCTLR
+453 CKLR
-458 FYYSEKQEGAQI
+458 FYYSDMQEGAQV
-470 NFAGSETKDA
+470 NFLGKVMDVV
-480 TDDLGYVDIPVTETM
+480 DDGLGYADMPVTQEM
-495 INKLMGNEWPFLNG
+495 ITTLTGNEWPYLNG
-509 QNITITKIVLIQPAG
+509 KNMTVTKIVLIQPAEV
-524 M
+524 

>member
-95 GTGTVNFM
+95 GTGTVSFM

-125 LSKNDIMYASAPS
+125 LSKNDIMYTSAPS
-138 IASGVTNV
+138 IDSGVTNV
-146 NLTFQHK
+146 DLTFQHK

-159 QLKDEQNNTVTGA
+159 QLKDEQNKAVTGA

-229 VITTKEGNTYRCP
+229 VITTTEGKTYRCP
-242 IGSIAFGNSQKYTFP
+242 VGSIAFGNSQKYTFP

-289 VGWIVSPDTDLTTT
+289 VGWIVSPDTELTTT
-303 KTEKELAT
+303 KTEKELVTAQ
-311 ERQLAA
+311 QLTA
-317 NGSVDIQPVSGM
+317 NGSLQIPASSM
-329 TLVATDVYCIEYSRI
+329 TLAATDVYCIEYSRA

-358 QRSTDTKEFSL
+358 QRSTDTKVFSL
-369 PAGVTEGKI
+369 PAGVPEGKI

-391 SSDVDLTLDVSVYS
+391 SSDVNLTLDVYVYS
-405 ENESEGGDTETPSE
+405 ENESEGGDTETPSV

-424 VWNGSIT
+424 VWNGTHDLGNWNGTSV
-431 LEGWETG
+431 
-438 QSINYPSDIFSQTTV
+438 QYPSNILAQTTV
-453 DCTLR
+453 GSILR

-470 NFAGSETKDA
+470 QFADGSETIDV
-480 TDDLGYVDIPVTETM
+480 TDNLGHVDIPVTEARM
-495 INKLMGNEWPFLNG
+495 SSLQEGWPYLNG
-509 QNITITKIVLIQPAG
+509 QNITITKIVLIQPAEV
-524 M
+524 

>member
-1 MKKTLLFGFALGMI
+1 
-15 LSGCNKDED
+15 
-24 LNNAGTNGVSFTSYM
+24 
-39 IGSRATDTAWEP
+39 
-51 NDEIGVYMQ
+51 
-60 NAGSEGYANVNV
+60 
-72 KYANSEADCNK
+72 
-83 FTSTS
+83 
-88 PITYPEG
+88 
-95 GTGTVNFM
+95 M

-112 ADGNYTFTLADGD
+112 ADGNYTFTLADRD
-125 LSKNDIMYASAPS
+125 LSKNDIMYADAPS

-146 NLTFQHK
+146 DLTFQHK

-159 QLKDEQNNTVTGA
+159 QLKDEQNNAVTGA
-172 TVSIDN
+172 TVRIDN

-190 TVSVAGDA
+190 TVSVAGNA

-229 VITTKEGNTYRCP
+229 VITTTEGTYRCP

-276 GSLNIDDWDEGKT
+276 GSLNIDDWKDGKT
-289 VGWIVSPDTDLTTT
+289 VGWIVSPNTDLTTT

-311 ERQLAA
+311 AKKLTA
-317 NGSVDIQPVSGM
+317 NGSLQIPASSM
-329 TLVATDVYCIEYSRI
+329 TLAATDVYCIEYSRTT

-419 PGEIE
+419 PSEIE
-424 VWNGSIT
+424 VWTGPHDLGNWNGTSVQYRSNI
-431 LEGWETG
+431 LA
-438 QSINYPSDIFSQTTV
+438 QTTV
-453 DCTLR
+453 GSILR

-470 NFAGSETKDA
+470 QFAGETIDVTDNLEYVDMPVTQEMITTL
-480 TDDLGYVDIPVTETM
+480 TDD
-495 INKLMGNEWPFLNG
+495 EWTFLNG
-509 QNITITKIVLIQPAG
+509 QNITVTRIVLLIQPAEV
-524 M
+524 

>member
-1 MKKTLLFGFALGMI
+1 MKKTLLFGFALGLI

-125 LSKNDIMYASAPS
+125 LSENDIMYAPAPS

-146 NLTFQHK
+146 SLTFQHK

-159 QLKDEQNNTVTGA
+159 QLKDEQNDAVTGA
-172 TVSIDN
+172 TVRIDN
-178 QCVNGV
+178 QCVNGA

-190 TVSVAGDA
+190 TVSVASDA

-229 VITTKEGNTYRCP
+229 VITTTEGNTYRCP

-276 GSLNIDDWDEGKT
+276 GSLNIDDWNDGKT

-303 KTEKELAT
+303 KTKKELAT
-311 ERQLAA
+311 AQQLDAD
-317 NGSVDIQPVSGM
+317 GSLQISASSM
-329 TLVATDVYCIEYSRI
+329 TLAATDVYCIEYSRT

-369 PAGVTEGKI
+369 PLDVTEGKI

-391 SSDVDLTLDVSVYS
+391 SSNVDLTLDVSVYS

-419 PGEIE
+419 PSEIE
-424 VWNGSIT
+424 VWTGTHDLGNWNGTSV
-431 LEGWETG
+431 
-438 QSINYPSDIFSQTTV
+438 QYPSNILAQTTV
-453 DCTLR
+453 GSILR

-470 NFAGSETKDA
+470 QFADDKETINV
-480 TDDLGYVDIPVTETM
+480 TDDEHVDIPVTEARM
-495 INKLMGNEWPFLNG
+495 SSLQGGWPYLNG
-509 QNITITKIVLIQPAG
+509 QNITVTRIVLIRPAEV
-524 M
+524 

>member
-1 MKKTLLFGFALGMI
+1 MKKTLLFGFALGLI

-112 ADGNYTFTLADGD
+112 ADGNYTFTLADDD
-125 LSKNDIMYASAPS
+125 LSENDIMYASVPS

-159 QLKDEQNNTVTGA
+159 QLKDEQNNAVTGA

-178 QCVNGV
+178 QCVNGA

-190 TVSVAGDA
+190 TVSVASDA
-198 TYTSVLTF
+198 TYTSELTF
-206 AEGENGQYEVIVI
+206 AEGENGHYEVIVI
-219 PDEGREGRSI
+219 PDDGREGRSI
-229 VITTKEGNTYRCP
+229 VITTMEGNTYRCP

-269 TIINLEM
+269 TIINLGM
-276 GSLNIDDWDEGKT
+276 GSLNIDDWNDGKT

-303 KTEKELAT
+303 KTEKKLAT
-311 ERQLAA
+311 AQQLTA
-317 NGSVDIQPVSGM
+317 NGSLQIPASSM
-329 TLVATDVYCIEYSRI
+329 TLVATDVYCIEYSRTE
-344 DASAAAT
+344 ASAAAT

-391 SSDVDLTLDVSVYS
+391 SSNVDLTLDVSVYS

-419 PGEIE
+419 PSEIE
-424 VWNGSIT
+424 VW
-431 LEGWETG
+431 TG
-438 QSINYPSDIFSQTTV
+438 TRALVDWGTGINIPYTEDMLSQTTV
-453 DCTLR
+453 GCTLR
-458 FYYSEKQEGAQI
+458 FYYSERQDGAQI
-470 NFAGSETKDA
+470 QFADSETIDV
-480 TDDLGYVDIPVTETM
+480 TDNLRYVDMPVTEKM
-495 INKLMGNEWPFLNG
+495 ISNLTGDGWLNG
-509 QNITITKIVLIQPAG
+509 QNITVTKIVLIQPAEV
-524 M
+524 

>member
-1 MKKTLLFGFALGMI
+1 MKKTLLFGFALGLI

-72 KYANSEADCNK
+72 KYANSEVDNNK
-83 FTSTS
+83 FISAS

-95 GTGTVNFM
+95 GTGTVSFM
-103 AVYPYNGDI
+103 AVYPYNGNI
-112 ADGNYTFTLADGD
+112 TDGNYTFTLADGD
-125 LSKNDIMYASAPS
+125 LSENDIMYASAPS

-146 NLTFQHK
+146 DLTFQHK

-159 QLKDEQNNTVTGA
+159 QLRDEQNNAVTGA
-172 TVSIDN
+172 TVRIDN

-190 TVSVAGDA
+190 VVSVAADA

-229 VITTKEGNTYRCP
+229 VITTTEGNTYRCP

-276 GSLNIDDWDEGKT
+276 GSLNIDDWNDGKT
-289 VGWIVSPDTDLTTT
+289 VGWIVSPNTDLTTT
-303 KTEKELAT
+303 KTEKELAIAQ
-311 ERQLAA
+311 QLTA
-317 NGSVDIQPVSGM
+317 NGSLQIPASSM
-329 TLVATDVYCIEYSRI
+329 TLVATDVYCIEYSRT

-378 VFAVGAFTGGVTL
+378 VFAVGAFTGGATL
-391 SSDVDLTLDVSVYS
+391 SSNVDLTLDVSVYS

-419 PGEIE
+419 PSEIE

-453 DCTLR
+453 GSILR

-470 NFAGSETKDA
+470 QFADGNETINV
-480 TDDLGYVDIPVTETM
+480 TDDEHVDIPVTEARM
-495 INKLMGNEWPFLNG
+495 SSLQGGWPYLNG
-509 QNITITKIVLIQPAG
+509 QNITVTKIVLIQPAEV
-524 M
+524 

>member
-1 MKKTLLFGFALGMI
+1 MKKTLLFGFALGLI

-72 KYANSEADCNK
+72 KYANSETDNNK
-83 FTSTS
+83 FTSAS
-88 PITYPEG
+88 PIIYSG

-103 AVYPYNGDI
+103 AVYPYNENI
-112 ADGNYTFTLADGD
+112 TDGSYTFTLADGD

-146 NLTFQHK
+146 DLTFQHK

-159 QLKDEQNNTVTGA
+159 QLRDDQNNAVTGA
-172 TVSIDN
+172 TVRIDN

-190 TVSVAGDA
+190 VVSVAADA
-198 TYTSVLTF
+198 TYTSELTF

-229 VITTKEGNTYRCP
+229 VITTTEGNTYRCP

-269 TIINLEM
+269 TIINLDM
-276 GSLNIDDWDEGKT
+276 GSLKIDDWDEGKT
-289 VGWIVSPDTDLTTT
+289 VGWIVSPDTELTTT

-311 ERQLAA
+311 AQELTA
-317 NGSVDIQPVSGM
+317 NGSLQISASSM
-329 TLVATDVYCIEYSRI
+329 TLAATDVYCIEYSRT

-369 PAGVTEGKI
+369 PLDVTEGKI

-391 SSDVDLTLDVSVYS
+391 SSNVDLTLDVSVYS

-419 PGEIE
+419 PSEIE

-453 DCTLR
+453 GSILR

-470 NFAGSETKDA
+470 QFADGNETINV
-480 TDDLGYVDIPVTETM
+480 TDDEHVDIPVTEARM
-495 INKLMGNEWPFLNG
+495 SSLQGGWPYLNG
-509 QNITITKIVLIQPAG
+509 QNITVTKIVLIQPAEV
-524 M
+524 

>member
-1 MKKTLLFGFALGMI
+1 MKRTLLFGFALGMI
-15 LSGCNKDED
+15 LSGCNKDEE

-95 GTGTVNFM
+95 GTGTVSFM
-103 AVYPYNGDI
+103 AVYPYNGNI
-112 ADGNYTFTLADGD
+112 TDGNYTFTLADGD

-138 IASGVTNV
+138 IDSGVTNV

-159 QLKDEQNNTVTGA
+159 QLKDEQNNAVTDA
-172 TVSIDN
+172 TVRIDN
-178 QCVNGV
+178 QCVSGA

-190 TVSVAGDA
+190 TVSVASDA
-198 TYTSVLTF
+198 TYTSVLAF

-229 VITTKEGNTYRCP
+229 VITTTEGNTYRCP
-242 IGSIAFGNSQKYTFP
+242 VGSIAFGNSQKYTFP

-276 GSLNIDDWDEGKT
+276 GSLNIDDWNDGKT

-311 ERQLAA
+311 AQHLTA

-329 TLVATDVYCIEYSRI
+329 TLVATDVYCIEYSRT
-344 DASAAAT
+344 DASAAAN

-358 QRSTDTKEFSL
+358 QRSTDTKVFSL
-369 PAGVTEGKI
+369 PAGVPEGKI

-391 SSDVDLTLDVSVYS
+391 SSDVNLTLDVSVYS

-424 VWNGSIT
+424 VWNGTHDLGNWNGTSV
-431 LEGWETG
+431 
-438 QSINYPSDIFSQTTV
+438 QYPSNILAQTTV
-453 DCTLR
+453 GSILR

-470 NFAGSETKDA
+470 QFAGSETINV
-480 TDDLGYVDIPVTETM
+480 TGNLGYVDMPVTETM
-495 INKLMGNEWPFLNG
+495 INSLQGGWPFLNG
-509 QNITITKIVLIQPAG
+509 QNITITKIVLIQPAS

>member
-1 MKKTLLFGFALGMI
+1 MKKTLLFGFALGLI

-72 KYANSEADCNK
+72 KYANSEAHCNK

-103 AVYPYNGDI
+103 AVYPYNKNI
-112 ADGNYTFTLADGD
+112 TDGSYTFTLANGD
-125 LSKNDIMYASAPS
+125 LSKNDIMYADAPS
-138 IASGVTNV
+138 IDSGVTNV

-159 QLKDEQNNTVTGA
+159 QLKDEQNNAVTGA
-172 TVSIDN
+172 TVRIDN
-178 QCVNGV
+178 QCVNGA

-190 TVSVAGDA
+190 TVSVASDA
-198 TYTSVLTF
+198 AYTSELTF

-229 VITTKEGNTYRCP
+229 VITTTEGTYRCP
-242 IGSIAFGNSQKYTFP
+242 VGNIAFGNSQKYTFP

-276 GSLNIDDWDEGKT
+276 GSLNIDDWKDGKT
-289 VGWIVSPDTDLTTT
+289 VGWIVSPNTDLTTT

-311 ERQLAA
+311 AQKLTA
-317 NGSVDIQPVSGM
+317 NESVDIQPVSGM
-329 TLVATDVYCIEYSRI
+329 TLVATDVYCIEYSRT

-369 PAGVTEGKI
+369 PLGVIEGKI

-391 SSDVDLTLDVSVYS
+391 SSNVDLTLDVSVYS

-419 PGEIE
+419 PSEI
-424 VWNGSIT
+424 VVWTGTHDLGNWNGLPVQYSSNI
-431 LEGWETG
+431 LA
-438 QSINYPSDIFSQTTV
+438 QTTV
-453 DCTLR
+453 GSILR

-470 NFAGSETKDA
+470 QFAYDKETIDV
-480 TDDLGYVDIPVTETM
+480 TDDLGHVDIPVTEARM
-495 INKLMGNEWPFLNG
+495 SSLQGGWPYLNG
-509 QNITITKIVLIQPAG
+509 QNMTVTKIVLIRPAEA
-524 M
+524 

>member
-1 MKKTLLFGFALGMI
+1 MKKTLLFGFALGLI

-72 KYANSEADCNK
+72 KYANSEADRNK

-125 LSKNDIMYASAPS
+125 LSENDIMYAPAPS

-146 NLTFQHK
+146 DLTFQHK

-159 QLKDEQNNTVTGA
+159 QLKDEQNKAVTGA

-178 QCVNGV
+178 QCVNGA

-190 TVSVAGDA
+190 TVSVASDA
-198 TYTSVLTF
+198 IYTSVLTF

-229 VITTKEGNTYRCP
+229 VITTTEGNTYRCP

-269 TIINLEM
+269 TIIKLEM
-276 GSLNIDDWDEGKT
+276 GSLNIDDWVEGKT
-289 VGWIVSPDTDLTTT
+289 VGWIVSPDTELTTT

-311 ERQLAA
+311 AEELTA
-317 NGSVDIQPVSGM
+317 NGSLQISASSM
-329 TLVATDVYCIEYSRI
+329 TLAATDVYCIEYSRT

-369 PAGVTEGKI
+369 PEGVTEGKI

-391 SSDVDLTLDVSVYS
+391 SSNVDLTLDVSVYS

-419 PGEIE
+419 PSEIE
-424 VWNGSIT
+424 VWTGPHDLVNWNGTSVQYRSNI
-431 LEGWETG
+431 LA
-438 QSINYPSDIFSQTTV
+438 QTTV
-453 DCTLR
+453 GSILR

-470 NFAGSETKDA
+470 QFAGETIDV
-480 TDDLGYVDIPVTETM
+480 TDDLEYVDMPVTQEM
-495 INKLMGNEWPFLNG
+495 ITTLTDDEWTFLNG
-509 QNITITKIVLIQPAG
+509 QNITVTRIVLLIQPAEV
-524 M
+524 